1 MEATSPPSSQKADA
15 SAVLGIPPENSWP
28 YALWVADSWM
38 SELKRLNKKRHKKLR
53 ANQEVLIFNGQ
64 NFLSLS
70 KSLVT
75 QLSKFQKCKH
85 EKHHISRKKDLSFS
99 IIFTQSTVVWL
110 VFIHSY
116 QEWLVWRQMCNK
128 TLIHIYWMT
137 EWMNMSFNLGPRNYD
152 SRNNIITSS
161 VIIFH
166 YDYSL
171 EMPANSCE
179 VIFYCIQGD
188 CHLDRVLAVS
198 LGWEN
203 QVKVLNIY
211 EVLRSDWRQVF
222 QCRIVIQ

>member
-1 MEATSPPSSQKADA
+1 
-15 SAVLGIPPENSWP
+15 
-28 YALWVADSWM
+28 
-38 SELKRLNKKRHKKLR
+38 
-53 ANQEVLIFNGQ
+53 
-64 NFLSLS
+64 
-70 KSLVT
+70 
-75 QLSKFQKCKH
+75 
-85 EKHHISRKKDLSFS
+85 
-99 IIFTQSTVVWL
+99 
-110 VFIHSY
+110 
-116 QEWLVWRQMCNK
+116 
-128 TLIHIYWMT
+128 
-137 EWMNMSFNLGPRNYD
+137 MNMSFNLGPRNYD

-211 EVLRSDWRQVF
+211 EVLRSE
-222 QCRIVIQ
+222 